1 MLALWRKQWT
11 KGQSSGSGP
20 RSRARAMAQ
29 RGLTLIE
36 ILIVLAIMGLMLTA
50 AGLSMGTAGQA
61 EIVRATNQVAS
72 TMRFAF
78 DKSRVSGTHMRIKIS
93 FTERSFTL
101 QAAGEAMYLPATDR
115 DGEIVVRDEDDVEEQ
130 KERDERAAERY
141 NRSLTGQLMQQVQ
154 SGAAGAPA
162 DPNDPGYN
170 PYAVEAKAVPRRTT
184 PLFDAFEN
192 EGGLK
197 GLGEP
202 VIFPEEVEIL
212 AVRTES
218 DPEPITEGEAYLY
231 FFPQGRTQMAY
242 IHMRDKDGDEE
253 DSYTITIQ
261 PLTGK
266 VEVHDGLV
274 KAEFPADLLK
284 GRDDLGKT
292 KQRRSF

>member
-1 MLALWRKQWT
+1 V
-11 KGQSSGSGP
+11 
-20 RSRARAMAQ
+20 AQ

-36 ILIVLAIMGLMLTA
+36 ILIVLALMGLMLTA

-78 DKSRVSGTHMRIKIS
+78 DKARVSGTHLRIKIN
-93 FTERSFTL
+93 FAERSFTL

-130 KERDERAAERY
+130 KDRDERAAERY
-141 NRSLTGQLMQQVQ
+141 NRSLSGQLMQQVQ
-154 SGAAGAPA
+154 SGTAAGATPG
-162 DPNDPGYN
+162 PEDPGYN
-170 PYAVEAKAVPRRTT
+170 PYAVEAKAVPRRTP

-197 GLGEP
+197 GLAEP

-218 DPEPITEGEAYLY
+218 DPEPVTEGEAFLY

-253 DSYTITIQ
+253 SAYTITIQ